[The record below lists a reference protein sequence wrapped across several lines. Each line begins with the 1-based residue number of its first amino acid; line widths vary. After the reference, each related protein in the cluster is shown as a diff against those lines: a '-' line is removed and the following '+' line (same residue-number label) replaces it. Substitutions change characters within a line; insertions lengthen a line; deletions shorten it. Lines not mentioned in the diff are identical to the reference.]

1 MCWWRYS
8 YCLLTLLS
16 KFKWSSLFQ
25 LACKGLA
32 FPLTKKV
39 HHDAPQAMN
48 GTSCIFHGATLNLHW
63 VATLGVPAKGR
74 VIEVGRS
81 IEVCQVCRKFSYSL
95 AETSLQKTN
104 ARGGKHYWS
113 DPQSVAIF
121 YHIFLH
127 HILEII
133 IKPKKVY
140 QALDSRKKL
149 VVKGSCGRLIEVI
162 MGELSLG
169 RWKGGRG
176 RLIEV

>member
-1 MCWWRYS
+1 M
-8 YCLLTLLS
+8 
-16 KFKWSSLFQ
+16 
-25 LACKGLA
+25 
-32 FPLTKKV
+32 
-39 HHDAPQAMN
+39 
-48 GTSCIFHGATLNLHW
+48 
-63 VATLGVPAKGR
+63 ATLGVPAKGR

-95 AETSLQKTN
+95 AETSLHFETN
-104 ARGGKHYWS
+104 ERRGKHYWS

-127 HILEII
+127 HIFE

-140 QALDSRKKL
+140 QALDSRQKL

-169 RWKGGRG
+169 R
-176 RLIEV
+176 

>member
-1 MCWWRYS
+1 MVFIISISVQR
-8 YCLLTLLS
+8 
-16 KFKWSSLFQ
+16 
-25 LACKGLA
+25 
-32 FPLTKKV
+32 V
-39 HHDAPQAMN
+39 
-48 GTSCIFHGATLNLHW
+48 
-63 VATLGVPAKGR
+63 GVPAYKKGAPR
-74 VIEVGRS
+74 CTAGYERYFMHLSWRNPEPPLSGHSRGTS
-81 IEVCQVCRKFSYSL
+81 KGPCNRGWPLIEVCQVCRKFSYSL

-140 QALDSRKKL
+140 QALDSRQKL

-169 RWKGGRG
+169 R
-176 RLIEV
+176 